1 MSRLIDI
8 ISALPDA
15 LLHHILF
22 FLPTKEAAATM
33 TLSKRWKP
41 LLSII
46 NLDDQHFPDPSA
58 FREMFNSFTTNRD
71 KTLPIHSFQLIC
83 RGHNH
88 YCIDDIPNFVN
99 AVVQRNVE
107 NLSIDLS
114 NSLFP
119 TFVLTTKF
127 LSVLKLKK
135 LLLDDFRSVDLP
147 SLKFLCLESV
157 TFTHHSYLIK
167 ILSACPVLE
176 ELETKDLTV
185 KKIYGLHR
193 YCPDTYVTWLSKLAR
208 ANISGRHVFY
218 DCLNNAEHLQ
228 LHVVFPYG
236 LHNMFHNLTYI
247 ELALDLLPRRG
258 FFKWNWLMKLLPKSP
273 KLQTLI
279 IHEVDIVNNFADKEW
294 VSIPKIVP
302 ECLLYH
308 LTTCSIR
315 NYSRIN
321 WELPFAK
328 YIMGNS
334 RVLSTMTIQIA
345 KSVKSDTKIQMCKEL
360 SLCPRNS
367 ATCKLLFI

>member
-1 MSRLIDI
+1 
-8 ISALPDA
+8 
-15 LLHHILF
+15 
-22 FLPTKEAAATM
+22 
-33 TLSKRWKP
+33 
-41 LLSII
+41 
-46 NLDDQHFPDPSA
+46 
-58 FREMFNSFTTNRD
+58 MFNSFTTNRD

-88 YCIDDIPNFVN
+88 YCKDDIPNFVN

-185 KKIYGLHR
+185 REIYGLHR

-228 LHVVFPYG
+228 LHVTFPYG

-258 FFKWNWLMKLLPKSP
+258 FFKWNWVMKLLPKSP

-345 KSVKSDTKIQMCKEL
+345 KSVKSGTKIQMCKEL